1 MFYFLMH
8 LLPSRN
14 AFLFSPVN
22 WVSWRALVCLVLTV
36 KQFWRLVGT
45 RIAMPPGS
53 IVFFTFWL
61 AICSRAPRSSSKRD
75 HQEFCWVQCPVYSLC
90 YSQRASEGWPGQVQW
105 QVFFPCCVLGGLLCG
120 VLHECSFWFHFALQS
135 EKGDFDVGYCF
146 WKEATVSHITDVPV
160 ANVLSLSGKDVEKLS
175 RSQFS
180 LSVGGTPTFR
190 KPTTPHEMYFVSNS
204 SWWRLSSTPS
214 ATRSAKLMCSSAKRL
229 TWGIPWALSHVVP
242 LPSASLRWRVNL
254 IFIFKMIKI
263 LLLCRRADLRRSWC
277 SIVHRVNHQGR
288 DGSCFTSLSVW
299 DWRRHFN
306 WRFYS
311 NSG

>member
-8 LLPSRN
+8 LLPPRN

-53 IVFFTFWL
+53 FLFFTFWL
-61 AICSRAPRSSSKRD
+61 AFCSRAPRSSSKRD

-146 WKEATVSHITDVPV
+146 LKGSDSVPYHGCPCSKCFELIWQGCWEAVQIAVLIVCWRETTLMESLKSV
-160 ANVLSLSGKDVEKLS
+160 AL
-175 RSQFS
+175 R
-180 LSVGGTPTFR
+180 
-190 KPTTPHEMYFVSNS
+190 SNS
-204 SWWRLSSTPS
+204 SAWRILSRLVLKIVVTKRSL
-214 ATRSAKLMCSSAKRL
+214 TRSTFRGGL
-229 TWGIPWALSHVVP
+229 
-242 LPSASLRWRVNL
+242 
-254 IFIFKMIKI
+254 
-263 LLLCRRADLRRSWC
+263 
-277 SIVHRVNHQGR
+277 
-288 DGSCFTSLSVW
+288 
-299 DWRRHFN
+299 
-306 WRFYS
+306 
-311 NSG
+311 